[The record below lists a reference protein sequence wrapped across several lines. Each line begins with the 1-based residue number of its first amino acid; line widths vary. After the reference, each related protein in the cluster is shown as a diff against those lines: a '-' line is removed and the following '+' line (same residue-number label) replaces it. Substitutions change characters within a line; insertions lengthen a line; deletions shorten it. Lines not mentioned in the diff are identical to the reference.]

1 MFNSNCLKHIEGFQP
16 DWDISTLIYSW
27 DTPFWSETLDITF
40 DPDQF
45 RNVRENEASRLC
57 FLLTSWPSAS
67 CWPHDPLLPA
77 DLMTLCSLLTS
88 WPSASCWPH
97 DPLLPADLMTLCQSQ
112 GQWKWIKWLMS
123 VLPLSR
129 AGMSEFK
136 KLAYNALIQVFARK
150 GGQTDGKRLTGEL
163 ATHTKIIIT

>member
-1 MFNSNCLKHIEGFQP
+1 MFNSNCLKHI
-16 DWDISTLIYSW
+16 
-27 DTPFWSETLDITF
+27 TF
-40 DPDQF
+40 HPDQF
-45 RNVRENEASRLC
+45 RSVRENEANRLC
-57 FLLTSWPSAS
+57 FLLTSWPSAP

-88 WPSASCWPH
+88 WPSAPCWPHDPLLPADLMTLCFLLTSWPSAPCWPH

-112 GQWKWIKWLMS
+112 GKWKWIKWLMS

-136 KLAYNALIQVFARK
+136 KLAYNALIQAFARK
-150 GGQTDGKRLTGEL
+150 GGQADGKRLTGEL